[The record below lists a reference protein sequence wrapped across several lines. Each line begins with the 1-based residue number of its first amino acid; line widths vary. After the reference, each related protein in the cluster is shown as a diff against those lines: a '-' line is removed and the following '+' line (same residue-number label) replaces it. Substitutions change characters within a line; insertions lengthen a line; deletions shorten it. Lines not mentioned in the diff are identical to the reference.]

1 MNKAFLKIFAKV
13 FSLGNS
19 RYVNRFVPVEE
30 DLVPGKN
37 ELADEK
43 DKEAFSNLKK
53 AVENIEKIVNVYPA
67 IKELDEILFVY
78 VKDLGNLRF
87 CVTVRDGKG
96 DIKVGWPENTK
107 PSFTLP
113 LYSVNLKN
121 LVEVTRDG
129 EISMQDAY
137 RFTRALFIPFLH
149 GLYRGDYTNL
159 PEDKSYLK
167 LDNFIQ
173 VEVKNEFGIEVDG
186 FPGPARATVVNV
198 DGQWLIFEGFHGDPD
213 IRYVMSLKEALEFA
227 YILRV
232 KLVKEGKTKSFMEL
246 KPVIDNYNELKEKVK
261 DYERSWHNI

>member
-1 MNKAFLKIFAKV
+1 MNIFAKA

-19 RYVNRFVPVEE
+19 RYVNRFVPVKENPIQGR
-30 DLVPGKN
+30 DKLTN
-37 ELADEK
+37 DK
-43 DKEAFSNLKK
+43 DKEALNNLTT
-53 AVENIEKIVNVYPA
+53 AVDNIEKIVDKYPA
-67 IKELDEILFVY
+67 IKELDETLFLFI
-78 VKDLGNLRF
+78 KDLDNLRF
-87 CVTVRDGKG
+87 TVLVKDGRG
-96 DIKVGWPENTK
+96 EIKVGWPQNTK

-113 LYSVNLKN
+113 LYSVNLRN
-121 LVEVTRDG
+121 MVEVTKDG
-129 EISMQDAY
+129 EISMEDAY

-213 IRYVMSLKEALEFA
+213 IRYVMGLKEALEFA

-246 KPVIDNYNELKEKVK
+246 KPIIDRYNALKEKVK